1 MQPDT
6 TYQTLKKKH
15 KTGLYLLL
23 LLFIIFGIIVEM
35 RGALQTKRKTDAG
48 VYFRAAW
55 AIRTENDPYSITD
68 DRGWH
73 YLYPPLF
80 AITMWPLADPP
91 TGMDRTGYLPYEISI
106 ALWYIITLLF
116 GFAGVHLLANA
127 LEKTSKDTNV
137 RNQPKFCM
145 RWWALRILP
154 ILILLLPIG
163 RTQVRG
169 QIGLI
174 ISFILCGTT
183 AYILY
188 GKRFLAGLWLSA
200 AICIKIIPALFLLV
214 PIWRRD
220 WKMISGTLAGLLF
233 GLLLIPSIIMGPQK
247 LFQGYQ
253 SFYKET
259 LMAGIKGDT
268 EGSRGKELTGITSTD
283 SNSPMVIM
291 HNIMYPESSTRPKT
305 AKPFVRITHWIIF
318 LIMILLTLL
327 AAGWKNSDKFISGKI
342 EATPRETLFL
352 ASIIPLMCT
361 ASPVFHPHYI
371 AMALPLI
378 TIILSI
384 LWDRNSFP
392 SISTGWKIIFALLI
406 ISHILTSIDEG
417 IFLYFRDFGL
427 VLLSTILLWAGSI
440 ALLKNTARTQ
450 S

>member
-1 MQPDT
+1 MQLDKES
-6 TYQTLKKKH
+6 QSLKKKH
-15 KTGLYLLL
+15 KIGLYLLL
-23 LLFIIFGIIVEM
+23 LLFIIFGIIVEL

-55 AIRTENDPYSITD
+55 AIRTENNLYSITD
-68 DRGWH
+68 DRNWH
-73 YLYPPLF
+73 YIYPPLF

-116 GFAGVHLLANA
+116 GFFGIHILANA
-127 LEKTSKDTNV
+127 LEKTSADPNI
-137 RNQPKFCM
+137 RNQPNFCI
-145 RWWALRILP
+145 RWWALRTLP
-154 ILILLLPIG
+154 IIILLLPIG

-174 ISFILCGTT
+174 ISFILCGTM

-220 WKMISGTLAGLLF
+220 WKMISGTFTGLLF
-233 GLLLIPSIIMGPQK
+233 GLILIPTIVMGPK
-247 LFQGYQ
+247 GVMQGYQ
-253 SFYKET
+253 SFYNET

-291 HNIMYPESSTRPKT
+291 HNIINPKPYTRPKN
-305 AKPFVRITHWIIF
+305 AHPLVRITHWIIA

-327 AAGWKNSDKFISGKI
+327 AAGWKNSGKLLSSKV
-342 EATPRETLFL
+342 EATSRETLFM
-352 ASIIPLMCT
+352 ASLIPIMCT

-371 AMALPLI
+371 SMALPLI
-378 TIILSI
+378 TILISI
-384 LWDRNSFP
+384 LWERNP
-392 SISTGWKIIFALLI
+392 PHTIPTVWKIIFGTLI
-406 ISHILTSIDEG
+406 ITHLLTSIDEG

-427 VLLSTILLWAGSI
+427 VLFSTILLWTSSI
-440 ALLKNTARTQ
+440 TLLKNTAKT
-450 S
+450 